1 MTDNTEDATVIGADE
16 LRNMR
21 SMFDTL
27 RRSQQERDELHYA
40 LQFLETTLSRSD
52 GLSRSNATK
61 YIEALLRNFGRD
73 TGGGISAST
82 LALAQR
88 DTLYA
93 LCHEVA
99 DSLAGHASHGRVR
112 SVSQVATYLRNT
124 STEVVGRTTPD
135 RVSALVDK
143 TQREEI
149 RDLEAKLAAIADLVD
164 VTSEYFPGL
173 ELKGR
178 VRAVLAGHG
187 ATQREEVR
195 DQMADL
201 NDRGDCHC
209 GHAVG
214 VHDVVVDHDRPCLR
228 CNCRQYV
235 AAVHVDNDVDNT
247 DDDTEEQSARSITGA
262 WDGPDLPAAPLDD
275 ELYFYSMHAVDVG
288 EAIQDLK
295 QYREWLARESLALDQ
310 RLNMWHAKAQ
320 SLLAQLADN
329 MGVPPGENWS
339 E

>member
-1 MTDNTEDATVIGADE
+1 MTDNTEDTTVIGADE

-73 TGGGISAST
+73 TGGTGTALA

-149 RDLEAKLAAIADLVD
+149 RDQ
-164 VTSEYFPGL
+164 VTN
-173 ELKGR
+173 
-178 VRAVLAGHG
+178 
-187 ATQREEVR
+187 
-195 DQMADL
+195 L

-235 AAVHVDNDVDNT
+235 ATVDVDNDVDNT
-247 DDDTEEQSARSITGA
+247 DDDTEEQSARSITGE
-262 WDGPDLPAAPLDD
+262 WDGPDLPAAPGDD
-275 ELYFYSMHAVDVG
+275 ELYFYSEHAGDVG

-295 QYREWLARESLALDQ
+295 QYREWLGRESLALDQ

-320 SLLAQLADN
+320 SLLAQLAGN
-329 MGVPPGENWS
+329 LGVPPGENWS